1 MSEDQANLDNQN
13 GGEGNNDQQDGGGK
27 KAPAWTAQLDKDLQG
42 NEKLTQFKT
51 IGEMGKAFL
60 DRDGKLQNSVLLPG
74 EKATDEEKATYYA
87 KLGRPDKP
95 DGYEITKPADLPDSL
110 PYEPGL
116 AIEYQKF
123 AFEAGLSKT
132 QAKAAWD
139 FYFDLAKNGT
149 EIQAKEIETAQTNG
163 INTLKTDWGNKFD
176 GNKKIAE
183 IAFKKYGKEAASL
196 LDEAKIGSIRLG
208 DHPSFLKVF
217 YEIGVNTMDD
227 KALKGEGGREPATGD
242 KDRQAATLMFPSM
255 EEKE

>member
-1 MSEDQANLDNQN
+1 MSEDQANPDNQK
-13 GGEGNNDQQDGGGK
+13 GGGGNNDQQDGGGNK
-27 KAPAWTAQLDKDLQG
+27 PPAWTAQLDKDLQG

-74 EKATDEEKATYYA
+74 EKATAEEKAAYYA

-95 DGYEITKPADLPDSL
+95 DGYEITKPADLPESL
-110 PYEPGL
+110 PYDPAL
-116 AIEYQKF
+116 ATEYQKF
-123 AFEAGLSKT
+123 AFEAGLSKS

-139 FYFDLAKNGT
+139 FYFGLAKNGT
-149 EIQAKEIETAQTNG
+149 EIQAKEIEKAQTDG
-163 INTLKTDWGNKFD
+163 INTLKTDWGAKFD

-208 DHPSFLKVF
+208 DHPAFLKVF
-217 YEIGVNTMDD
+217 YEIGMQTMDD
-227 KALKGEGGREPATGD
+227 KALKGEGGREQISGD
-242 KDRQAATLMFPSM
+242 SDKQTATLMFPSM
-255 EEKE
+255 QKKE